1 MNLVMGSLFNSKILD
16 LFEFEVLNFIN
27 IEHFKKDVKIDSG
40 MKPIVIFQGDV
51 FETDFQYDRM
61 RKFFLDYFRIHDIE
75 DVSVSE
81 LKRVMII
88 SSGEDK
94 EIKIRSYQVE
104 GGINEYLVKESVKLT
119 EVGPS
124 LNLKVRRIQLG
135 TEEFYKLS
143 LKQPRETNPRPK
155 KNIETNSLGE
165 VRGRVHLQKQNLNA
179 MHTKS
184 YKRILGR
191 KRFNKKDDDSKPEG
205 EGDKAQKKNGRDSSE
220 KGDKKK
226 SSRGGKGKPIK
237 KQKTDFDL

>member
-1 MNLVMGSLFNSKILD
+1 
-16 LFEFEVLNFIN
+16 
-27 IEHFKKDVKIDSG
+27 

-61 RKFFLDYFRIHDIE
+61 RKFFLDYFRLHDVD

-81 LKRVMII
+81 LRRVMVI

-104 GGINEYLVKESVKLT
+104 GGINEYLVKEGVKLT

-124 LNLKVRRIQLG
+124 LNLKVRRITLG
-135 TEEFYKLS
+135 TEEFYKMS
-143 LKQPRETNPRPK
+143 LKQPRENNPRPK
-155 KNIETNSLGE
+155 KNIETNGLGE

-179 MHTKS
+179 MALKS

-191 KRFNKKDDDSKPEG
+191 KRFNKGGEEGKPEG
-205 EGDKAQKKNGRDSSE
+205 EAAPKKE
-220 KGDKKK
+220 
-226 SSRGGKGKPIK
+226 GGKKRARPDDGADRKKQRVNTSGKVKGKGRLIK